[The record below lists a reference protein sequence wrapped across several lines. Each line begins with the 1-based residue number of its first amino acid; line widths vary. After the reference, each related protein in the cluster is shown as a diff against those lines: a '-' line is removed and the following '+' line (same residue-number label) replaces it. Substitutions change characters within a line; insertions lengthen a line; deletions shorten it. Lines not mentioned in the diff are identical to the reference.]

1 MIADLLSDAGCDT
14 TGDLDGSI
22 ERISI
27 DTRGECRN
35 ALFVAFM
42 GEDRDGH
49 AYLAEAVER
58 GAVALLVSKR
68 YEKKAIDMDKVHA
81 LFTTEDTLAAI
92 QTLAASYRAQ
102 VNPRVVAVT
111 GSTGKTGTK
120 DFIASILS
128 KRFNVHSTPGNLN
141 NHIGLP
147 LTLLGMEGGEDVLV
161 TEMGANHKG
170 EIERLSQI
178 ARPDLGVVT
187 NIGPGHLEFFGSLE
201 GVAAAKAELI
211 ESLPDSGTA
220 ILPSDDEF
228 YAFLRERTGA
238 SVVSFGFEDG
248 ADWKIEDLARFEK
261 SGYRFTLKDNEIVL
275 KRFGKH
281 HVLNATAAA
290 AACSA
295 LGSAPDEISEGIAG
309 ARIQAGR
316 GVAYD
321 IGGVLLVDDSYNSN
335 PASLRVAV
343 EAFMEMEVERVRWLV
358 LGDMLELGEQSLE
371 LHRESGKMCG
381 KAGVD
386 GLLTIGEYTVEL
398 NRTAAEQ
405 RKAPGKISHFID
417 METLVSHLH
426 ENLDEGDAVLVKGSR
441 GMGMERVIEAIE
453 RLRNAEKRRV
463 D

>member
-27 DTRGECRN
+27 DTRGKCRN
-35 ALFVAFM
+35 ALFVALV
-42 GEDRDGH
+42 GENRDGH

-58 GAVALLVSKR
+58 GARALLVSKR
-68 YEKKAIDMDKVHA
+68 YDKKAIDMDKVHA
-81 LFTTEDTLAAI
+81 LFATEDTLAAI
-92 QTLAASYRAQ
+92 QTLAASYRTQ

-187 NIGPGHLEFFGSLE
+187 NIGPGHLEFFGSLK

-248 ADWKIEDLARFEK
+248 ADWKIEDLARFEH

-290 AACSA
+290 AACSV
-295 LGSAPDEISEGIAG
+295 LGSTPDEISDGIAG
-309 ARIQAGR
+309 TRIPAGR

-321 IGGVLLVDDSYNSN
+321 IGGLLIVDDSYNSN

-343 EAFMEMEVERVRWLV
+343 EALMEMEVEGARWLV

-371 LHRESGKMCG
+371 LHRESGEMCG

-386 GLLTIGEYTVEL
+386 GMLTIGEYTVEL
-398 NRTAAEQ
+398 NRKAAEQ

-417 METLVSHLH
+417 MEILVAHLD

>member
-1 MIADLLSDAGCDT
+1 MV
-14 TGDLDGSI
+14 
-22 ERISI
+22 SI
-27 DTRGECRN
+27 DTRGECLN
-35 ALFVAFM
+35 SLFVALE
-42 GEDRDGH
+42 GENRDGH
-49 AYLAEAVER
+49 AYLDEAVER
-58 GAVALLVSKR
+58 GARALLVSKR
-68 YEKKAIDMDKVHA
+68 YEKKAIDMDRVHA
-81 LFTTEDTLAAI
+81 LFTAEDTLTALQAI
-92 QTLAASYRAQ
+92 AASYREH
-102 VNPRVVAVT
+102 VDPKVVAVT

-141 NHIGLP
+141 NHIGLT
-147 LTLLGMEGGEDVLV
+147 LTLLGMDGGEDVLV

-178 ARPDLGVVT
+178 ARPDVGVVT
-187 NIGPGHLEFFGSLE
+187 NIGPGHLEFFGSLK

-211 ESLPDSGTA
+211 ESLHDNGTA

-228 YAFLRERTGA
+228 YAFLREKTGA

-248 ADWKIEDLARFEK
+248 ADWRIENLVRSEN
-261 SGYRFTLKDNEIVL
+261 SGYRFTLKDAEIVL

-290 AACSA
+290 AACSV
-295 LGSAPDEISEGIAG
+295 LGSRPDEISEGIAG
-309 ARIQAGR
+309 ARIPVGR

-335 PASLRVAV
+335 PASLRAAV
-343 EAFMEMEVERVRWLV
+343 EALMEIEVKGERWLV
-358 LGDMLELGEQSLE
+358 LGDMLELGEQSTE

-386 GLLTIGEYTVEL
+386 GMLTIGEYTVEL
-398 NRTAAEQ
+398 NRAAAEQ

-417 METLVSHLH
+417 METLAVYLG

>member
-1 MIADLLSDAGCDT
+1 MAL
-14 TGDLDGSI
+14 
-22 ERISI
+22 E
-27 DTRGECRN
+27 GEN
-35 ALFVAFM
+35 
-42 GEDRDGH
+42 GDGH
-49 AYLAEAVER
+49 AYLAEAVDR
-58 GAVALLVSKR
+58 GARALLVSKR
-68 YEKKAIDMDKVHA
+68 YEMKEIDMDKVHA
-81 LFTTEDTLAAI
+81 MFAVEDTLTALQA
-92 QTLAASYRAQ
+92 LAASYRTR
-102 VNPRVVAVT
+102 VDPRVVAVT

-128 KRFNVHSTPGNLN
+128 KRFKVHSTPGNLN

-147 LTLLGMEGGEDVLV
+147 LTLLGMDGGEDVIV

-178 ARPDLGVVT
+178 ARPDVGIVT
-187 NIGPGHLEFFGSLE
+187 NIGPGHLEFLGSLK

-211 ESLPDSGTA
+211 ESLPDRGTA

-228 YAFLRERTGA
+228 YEFLRERTGA
-238 SVVSFGFEDG
+238 SVVSFGFKDG
-248 ADWKIEDLARFEK
+248 ADWRIEDLARSEN
-261 SGYRFTLKDNEIVL
+261 SGYRFTLKETEIAL

-290 AACSA
+290 AACSV
-295 LGSAPDEISEGIAG
+295 LGSTPEEISDGIAG
-309 ARIQAGR
+309 TRIPEGR

-321 IGGVLLVDDSYNSN
+321 ICGILFIDDSYNSN
-335 PASLRVAV
+335 PVSLRAAV
-343 EAFMEMEVERVRWLV
+343 EALMEMEVEGERWLV

-371 LHRESGKMCG
+371 LHRETGEMCG
-381 KAGVD
+381 KAGVE
-386 GLLTIGEYTVEL
+386 GMLTIGEYTVEL
-398 NRTAAEQ
+398 NRVAAEQ

-417 METLVSHLH
+417 IEKLGAHLN

-441 GMGMERVIEAIE
+441 GMRMERVIEAIE